1 MYLTG
6 IITIFV
12 LHVGKSE
19 KLFVG
24 SGSGRK
30 PSRQNPQFSVPFCAK
45 CFVHFSRI
53 YLPFFVDI
61 AHPSTPSFCPM
72 KPFHSTHQTPLLG
85 YKIFPPVAAFLH
97 LSRLLFRGNIS
108 RNKRLFCLCTHPF
121 LPKIPI
127 KYAER
132 RSYSR
137 LRDRVRT
144 APACAVYISLPHLS
158 PLGFRCI

>member
-1 MYLTG
+1 MVVSH
-6 IITIFV
+6 I
-12 LHVGKSE
+12 
-19 KLFVG
+19 
-24 SGSGRK
+24 
-30 PSRQNPQFSVPFCAK
+30 FSVPFCAN

-61 AHPSTPSFCPM
+61 AHPSAPSFCPM
-72 KPFHSTHQTPLLG
+72 KPFYLPRQVPLFG
-85 YKIFPPVAAFLH
+85 YKISPPAAAFVH
-97 LSRLLFRGNIS
+97 LSRLLFLGNVS